1 MLSRMPLMTLFN
13 RYQDKCL
20 NILNSSLVWNY
31 EKLPNN
37 TLKLQIAKFC
47 EECDEV
53 IEADNYQRQVEELS
67 DVLITIG
74 GIARFDTELAK
85 QSFNEFIFCV
95 DKYIFMDVIDYA
107 EQKIKILYERDYSNG
122 FRHKETIQ

>member
-1 MLSRMPLMTLFN
+1 M
-13 RYQDKCL
+13 
-20 NILNSSLVWNY
+20 WNY

-37 TLKLQIAKFC
+37 TLELQIAKFC

-85 QSFNEFIFCV
+85 QSFNEFIFCI
-95 DKYIFMDVIDYA
+95 DKYVFMDVVDYA
-107 EQKIKILYERDYSNG
+107 EQKIKILYERDYSDG